1 VKAVHFKNFYLRW
14 FIGVK
19 LYLFIEN
26 YLNPPRILEG
36 KNHHPYNIFFRNSS
50 AATLNYRVFQRRL
63 YPLPVK

>member
-1 VKAVHFKNFYLRW
+1 VLNY
-14 FIGVK
+14 IC
-19 LYLFIEN
+19 FIEN

-63 YPLPVK
+63 YPPASKIKSGG